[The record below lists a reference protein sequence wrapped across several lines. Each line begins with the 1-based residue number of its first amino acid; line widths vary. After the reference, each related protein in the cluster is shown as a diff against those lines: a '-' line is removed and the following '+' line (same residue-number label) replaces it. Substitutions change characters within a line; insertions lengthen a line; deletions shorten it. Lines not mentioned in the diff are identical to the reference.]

1 MLSTRQNYP
10 LIVRLYLS
18 ITIDN
23 AVLYE
28 KIKLFKLQSQSL
40 NGVNMLDNFGRL
52 VCKQCKSQMQLK
64 VLAPID
70 NRNQQ
75 ATYQCMF
82 CDHEYKILITIGMRQ
97 QAA

>member
-1 MLSTRQNYP
+1 
-10 LIVRLYLS
+10 
-18 ITIDN
+18 
-23 AVLYE
+23 
-28 KIKLFKLQSQSL
+28 
-40 NGVNMLDNFGRL
+40 MLDNFGRL